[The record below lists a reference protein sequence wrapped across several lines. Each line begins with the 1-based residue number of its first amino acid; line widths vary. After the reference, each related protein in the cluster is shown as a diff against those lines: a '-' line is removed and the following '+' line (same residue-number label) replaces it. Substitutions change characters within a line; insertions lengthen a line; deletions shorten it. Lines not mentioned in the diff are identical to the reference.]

1 MLLVGK
7 EGRRMTEKEINEL
20 KAIYRKTLEPD
31 IAKIMCD
38 NLDKLNGKPTNKSK
52 RA

>member
-7 EGRRMTEKEINEL
+7 EGRRMTEEEINEL

-38 NLDKLNGKPTNKSK
+38 NLDKLNEEPNKSK